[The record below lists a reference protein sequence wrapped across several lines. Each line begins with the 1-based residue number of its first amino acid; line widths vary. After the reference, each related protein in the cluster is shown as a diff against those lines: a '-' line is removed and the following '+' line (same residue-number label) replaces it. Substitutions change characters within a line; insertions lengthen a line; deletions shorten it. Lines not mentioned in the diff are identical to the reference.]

1 MSTLVPP
8 RRTRAAGEATS
19 TVSPQWASIKV
30 SREAVIQR
38 WDRRHSTD
46 PPPSSAEAG
55 EIRMYR
61 PLEPGPASS
70 ETVLIGGSGGAYSSP
85 FQDDGRGGDAVE
97 AYRQWLTG
105 SHTAGAL
112 GRAHSVSVHKAWRV
126 GPRVLEG
133 RLAALLRLVARV
145 RRGERLQ
152 LVCACSVHTVNS
164 CHGDVIVDWVRGR
177 LRPD

>member
-1 MSTLVPP
+1 MTEEAPSTL
-8 RRTRAAGEATS
+8 
-19 TVSPQWASIKV
+19 SPQWAEVKV
-30 SREAVIQR
+30 SRETLIER
-38 WDRRHSTD
+38 WDRRHD
-46 PPPSSAEAG
+46 PNPSLEGVGAG

-70 ETVLIGGSGGAYSSP
+70 ETVLIGGHGVYSSP
-85 FQDDGRGGDAVE
+85 FHDDGRGGDVAE

-112 GRAHSVSVHKAWRV
+112 GRAHAVGVRKAWKV
-126 GPRVLEG
+126 GLRVLESRLTALQ
-133 RLAALLRLVARV
+133 RLAARV

-152 LVCACSVHTVNS
+152 LFCACNVHTLNS

-177 LRPD
+177 LRPE